1 MPPVAAHFNGS
12 VNLPDA
18 ETVFRELATRVP
30 LGVSRL
36 PDGETGDR
44 ARWIGYQLTRLLA
57 TPGLERVDPDPAG
70 AEAYGGDRPTLRLA
84 AGVDPDDVE
93 WPDLGYASAYLDSYA
108 TFGRLRAEEVV
119 PPGVR
124 MQAQYPTATAI
135 SGFFHP
141 RDRHLLVPRYERALL
156 ADLDRL
162 VAAVPLA
169 DLAVQWD
176 VAVEIGM
183 LERAPDTFDMVVAAL
198 GRHLDHP
205 PPELPVGVHLCYG
218 DAGHRHF
225 VQPTSLATQVQLTNA
240 LTQRPGRPPAW
251 VSFTV
256 PQDRADEDYFAP
268 LTGLHS
274 PTGTEIYFALV
285 PYHPDDQPPGHTAA
299 QVRLIDRL
307 LPATAGPWGV
317 CTECGMGR
325 AERAD
330 VPRLLDLHRQILDS
344 FRFAPS

>member
-1 MPPVAAHFNGS
+1 M
-12 VNLPDA
+12 
-18 ETVFRELATRVP
+18 
-30 LGVSRL
+30 
-36 PDGETGDR
+36 
-44 ARWIGYQLTRLLA
+44 
-57 TPGLERVDPDPAG
+57 
-70 AEAYGGDRPTLRLA
+70 
-84 AGVDPDDVE
+84 
-93 WPDLGYASAYLDSYA
+93 
-108 TFGRLRAEEVV
+108 
-119 PPGVR
+119 
-124 MQAQYPTATAI
+124 
-135 SGFFHP
+135 
-141 RDRHLLVPRYERALL
+141 
-156 ADLDRL
+156 
-162 VAAVPLA
+162 AAVPPA

-183 LERAPDTFDMVVAAL
+183 LERAPDSFDMVVAAL
-198 GRHLDHP
+198 ARHLDHP

-225 VQPTSLATQVQLTNA
+225 MQPTSLATQVQLTNA

-268 LTGLHS
+268 LAELRS
-274 PTGTEIYFALV
+274 PAGTEIYFALV

-299 QVRLIDRL
+299 QVRLIDRH

-344 FRFAPS
+344 FRVAAS

>member
-1 MPPVAAHFNGS
+1 M
-12 VNLPDA
+12 
-18 ETVFRELATRVP
+18 
-30 LGVSRL
+30 
-36 PDGETGDR
+36 
-44 ARWIGYQLTRLLA
+44 
-57 TPGLERVDPDPAG
+57 
-70 AEAYGGDRPTLRLA
+70 
-84 AGVDPDDVE
+84 
-93 WPDLGYASAYLDSYA
+93 
-108 TFGRLRAEEVV
+108 
-119 PPGVR
+119 
-124 MQAQYPTATAI
+124 
-135 SGFFHP
+135 
-141 RDRHLLVPRYERALL
+141 
-156 ADLDRL
+156 
-162 VAAVPLA
+162 
-169 DLAVQWD
+169 
-176 VAVEIGM
+176 
-183 LERAPDTFDMVVAAL
+183 
-198 GRHLDHP
+198 
-205 PPELPVGVHLCYG
+205 
-218 DAGHRHF
+218 
-225 VQPTSLATQVQLTNA
+225 QPTSLATQVQLTNA

-274 PTGTEIYFALV
+274 STGTEIYFALV

>member
-1 MPPVAAHFNGS
+1 
-12 VNLPDA
+12 
-18 ETVFRELATRVP
+18 
-30 LGVSRL
+30 
-36 PDGETGDR
+36 
-44 ARWIGYQLTRLLA
+44 
-57 TPGLERVDPDPAG
+57 
-70 AEAYGGDRPTLRLA
+70 
-84 AGVDPDDVE
+84 
-93 WPDLGYASAYLDSYA
+93 
-108 TFGRLRAEEVV
+108 
-119 PPGVR
+119 
-124 MQAQYPTATAI
+124 MQAQYPTATAV

-162 VAAVPLA
+162 VAAVPPA

-183 LERAPDTFDMVVAAL
+183 LERAPDSFDMVVAAL
-198 GRHLDHP
+198 ARHLDHP

-225 VQPTSLATQVQLTNA
+225 MQPTSLATQVRLTNA

-268 LTGLHS
+268 LAELRS
-274 PTGTEIYFALV
+274 PAGHGDLLRAGAL
-285 PYHPDDQPPGHTAA
+285 PPRRPAGGPHRGPGPPDRPA
-299 QVRLIDRL
+299 
-307 LPATAGPWGV
+307 LPAAAGPWGV

-344 FRFAPS
+344 FRVAAS